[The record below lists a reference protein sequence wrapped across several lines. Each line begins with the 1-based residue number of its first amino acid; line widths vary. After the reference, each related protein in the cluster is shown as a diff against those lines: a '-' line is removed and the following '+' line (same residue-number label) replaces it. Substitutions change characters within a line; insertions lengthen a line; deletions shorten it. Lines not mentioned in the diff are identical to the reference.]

1 MRDRVLIVASGVVR
15 VAGWVNGL
23 AAAGF
28 VVAVALSF
36 AFADA
41 IGAHLLAKY
50 PGHDIALTVAML
62 RAMAAAGLIGCVAVR
77 QILVALGAILSS
89 VRAGDPFVAANAAR
103 LQRIGWALLL
113 LQLLDLADGMFV
125 LGFDR
130 LGVDHATWVPGFT
143 GWVAGLMMFVLAR
156 VFRVGAAM
164 RDDLAMTV

>member
-15 VAGWVNGL
+15 VAGWVNSL

-28 VVAVALSF
+28 IVAVALSF

-62 RAMAAAGLIGCVAVR
+62 RTMAALGLIGCVAVR

-113 LQLLDLADGMFV
+113 LQVLDLADGMFV

-156 VFRVGAAM
+156 VFRAGAAM
-164 RDDLAMTV
+164 RDDLAMTI